1 MSSQPFGATPPPA
14 QNPGGPAQDAT
25 AGANAAAAKR
35 SPLFRFGVPVAAGLL
50 LAGGLAAV
58 LTGGPASDDTAPE
71 VVSPPPATA
80 TPEPEPSLEAPE
92 TVPVSAQ
99 RNPFDPLVKAATVAA
114 GPDAGSGTGGVGT
127 TPGLGSP
134 SRSFGSTGGS
144 TGSATGSISSSSG
157 GDSSSAGSSN
167 GSGGTSSGSGNGSG
181 SGSGGAV
188 SGSGSGSASNNQG
201 SSSPSSGNKPALPS
215 GPAAPA
221 KPDAAATCT
230 AGDDLWKT
238 YREAMK
244 DAGTTHTM
252 AGHRLGPV
260 ATGVG
265 DLAKTTSVAELRQP
279 LQAWERATASVRTQL
294 VNGQGVRDVV
304 LADPLENSTGG
315 APFVGTRP
323 IVDESSILLA
333 RTSVRERCYQL
344 TDPLVN
350 QGDL

>member
-14 QNPGGPAQDAT
+14 QGPGGPAQDPT
-25 AGANAAAAKR
+25 AGASAAAAKR
-35 SPLFRFGVPVAAGLL
+35 SPLIRFGVPVAAGLL

-58 LTGGPASDDTAPE
+58 LTGGPAADDTAPE
-71 VVSPPPATA
+71 AVSPPPATA

-92 TVPVSAQ
+92 TLPVSAE
-99 RNPFDPLVKAATVAA
+99 RNPFDPLVRAASVGT
-114 GPDAGSGTGGVGT
+114 GPDTGSDAGSGAGGIGT

-134 SRSFGSTGGS
+134 SGSSGSTGGS
-144 TGSATGSISSSSG
+144 TGSIGGSSGAGSSST
-157 GDSSSAGSSN
+157 GSSN
-167 GSGGTSSGSGNGSG
+167 GSGGTSSGSGNGGSVSGDKG
-181 SGSGGAV
+181 SGNGG
-188 SGSGSGSASNNQG
+188 SSDKGSGNQG
-201 SSSPSSGNKPALPS
+201 SGTKPPPPP
-215 GPAAPA
+215 GPAALA
-221 KPDAAATCT
+221 EPDAVATCK

-244 DAGTTHTM
+244 DASTTHTM

-260 ATGVG
+260 TTGVG
-265 DLAKTTSVAELRQP
+265 DLARTTSAAELRQP

-294 VNGQGVRDVV
+294 VNGRSVRDVAI
-304 LADPLENSTGG
+304 ADPLENSTGG